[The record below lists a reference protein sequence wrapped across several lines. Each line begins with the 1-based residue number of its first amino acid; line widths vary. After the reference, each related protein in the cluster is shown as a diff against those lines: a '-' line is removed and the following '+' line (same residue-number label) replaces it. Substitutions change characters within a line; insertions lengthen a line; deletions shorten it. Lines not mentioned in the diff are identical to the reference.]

1 MDKQTREIIDDI
13 KRMLNAYTEPFCI
26 DGKKAILALKL
37 SMELVECLQEKI
49 DLMENKCPEKQL
61 RVDSDGDV
69 EVKKVPVNF
78 VDGDWYVDA
87 DLLDSITTT
96 INDGPFY
103 NYVDETDVEQVI
115 CRLAELGYLNFERI
129 SKKTEKGG

>member
-1 MDKQTREIIDDI
+1 MDKHTREIIDDI

-37 SMELVECLQEKI
+37 CMELVECLQEKI
-49 DLMENKCPEKQL
+49 DLLESKIQ
-61 RVDSDGDV
+61 
-69 EVKKVPVNF
+69 VKKIPVNF

-87 DLLDSITTT
+87 DLLDRIVQS

-115 CRLAELGYLNFERI
+115 CELAKLGYLNFERI